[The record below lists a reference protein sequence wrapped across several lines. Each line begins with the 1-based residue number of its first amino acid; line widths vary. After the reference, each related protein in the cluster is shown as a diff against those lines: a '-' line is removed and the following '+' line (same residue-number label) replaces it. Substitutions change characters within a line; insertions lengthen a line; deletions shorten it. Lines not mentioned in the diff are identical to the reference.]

1 MALSVVHSNNQLKVF
16 SRKIMREYI
25 RGNLFSPYMGAGITA
40 IIQTRNELTKA
51 GKQMNI
57 PLVGRLNGKGK
68 GVGTL
73 VNNEE
78 AIDQYGFSVWVDW
91 ARNAVVTNKD
101 ELKKESAP
109 IWDEARD
116 LLSDWGTELQ
126 RDEIILA
133 MHALPSESPP
143 VGLGSSDGQ
152 RVNGIQYADATAVQ
166 KNAWQ
171 TANSDRI
178 LYGAVTTNL
187 VAGDH
192 AASLS
197 NLDNTADKLSPS
209 FIRLLKRRAR
219 NASPKIRPYRT
230 EEGREYFVMFVGGRA
245 FRDLSDNAEM
255 IQLNQNA
262 RAREGNGMNN
272 NPLFQDGD
280 LLVNGVIVRE
290 IPEMDDLTVIN
301 NAGAGGTTD
310 VAPVFLT
317 GQSAV
322 AFAWGQQARG
332 TERREDDY
340 DFLIGLGVEMCYGI
354 AKVAK
359 RRAGASVLTDWGMAT
374 GYVAAVGD

>member
-1 MALSVVHSNNQLKVF
+1 MALSTVSTNNQMKQF

-25 RGNLFSPYMGAGITA
+25 RGNLFSPYMGGGINA

-57 PLVGRLNGKGK
+57 PLVARLNGRGK
-68 GVGTL
+68 GIGTL
-73 VNNEE
+73 VGNEE
-78 AIDQYGFSVWVDW
+78 VIDQYGFSVWIDW
-91 ARNAVVTNKD
+91 ARNAVLTNKD

-133 MHALPSESPP
+133 MHALPSASAPT
-143 VGLGSSDGQ
+143 GLGSADGQ
-152 RVNGIQYADATAVQ
+152 RVNGILYADATAAQ
-166 KNAWQ
+166 KNTWQ
-171 TANSDRI
+171 TANADRV
-178 LYGAVTTNL
+178 LYGAATSNR

-192 AASLS
+192 AASLANIDS
-197 NLDNTADKLSPS
+197 TADKLSPS
-209 FIRLLKRRAR
+209 IIRLLKRRAR

-230 EEGREYFVMFVGGRA
+230 EDGREYFVMFTGGRA
-245 FRDLSDNAEM
+245 FRDLSDNSEM
-255 IQLNQNA
+255 VQLNQNA
-262 RAREGNGMNN
+262 RARESNGMNN

-280 LLVNGVIVRE
+280 QLVNGVIVRE
-290 IPEMDDLTVIN
+290 IPEMDDLTVVTG
-301 NAGAGGTTD
+301 AGASSID

-317 GQSAV
+317 GQSAL
-322 AFAWGQQARG
+322 AFAWGQQVRG

-340 DFLIGLGVEMCYGI
+340 DFLIGLGVEMAYGI

-359 RRAGASVLTDWGMAT
+359 IRAGETALVDWGVAT
-374 GYVAAVGD
+374 GYVSAVGD

>member
-1 MALSVVHSNNQLKVF
+1 MKQF

-25 RGNLFSPYMGAGITA
+25 RGNLFSPYMGGGITA

-57 PLVGRLNGKGK
+57 PLVGRLNGRGK

-91 ARNAVVTNKD
+91 SRNAVVTNRD

-133 MHALPSESPP
+133 MHALPSESAPA
-143 VGLGSSDGQ
+143 GLGSADGQ
-152 RVNGIQYADATAVQ
+152 RVNGILYADATAAQ
-166 KNAWQ
+166 KNTWQ
-171 TANSDRI
+171 TSNSDRV
-178 LYGAVTTNL
+178 LYGILTANR

-192 AASLS
+192 AASLA
-197 NLDNTADKLSPS
+197 NIDNTADKLSPS
-209 FIRLLKRRAR
+209 LIRLLKRRAR

-245 FRDLSDNAEM
+245 FRDLSNDTEM
-255 IQLNQNA
+255 VQLNQNA

-280 LLVNGVIVRE
+280 QLVNGVIVRE
-290 IPEMDDLTVIN
+290 IPEMDDLTVVTG
-301 NAGAGGTTD
+301 AGAGPID

-317 GQSAV
+317 GQSAL
-322 AFAWGQQARG
+322 AFAWGQQVRG

-340 DFLIGLGVEMCYGI
+340 DFLVGLGVEMCYGV

-359 RRAGASVLTDWGMAT
+359 RRAGATVLTDWGMAT

>member
-1 MALSVVHSNNQLKVF
+1 MALSTVQTNNQMKQF

-25 RGNLFSPYMGAGITA
+25 RGNLFSPYMGGGITA

-57 PLVGRLNGKGK
+57 PLVGRLNGRGK

-91 ARNAVVTNKD
+91 ARNAVVTNRD

-133 MHALPSESPP
+133 MHAIASESAP

-152 RVNGIQYADATAVQ
+152 RVNGILYADATAAQ
-166 KNAWQ
+166 KNTWQ
-171 TANSDRI
+171 TANSDRV
-178 LYGAVTTNL
+178 LYGALTSNR
-187 VAGDH
+187 VAADH
-192 AASLS
+192 AASLL
-197 NLDNTADKLSPS
+197 NIDNTADKLTPS

-219 NASPKIRPYRT
+219 NATPKIRPYRT
-230 EEGREYFVMFVGGRA
+230 EEGREYFVLFAGGRA
-245 FRDLSDNAEM
+245 FRDLSGDTEM
-255 IQLNQNA
+255 VQLNQNA

-280 LLVNGVIVRE
+280 QLVNGVIVRE
-290 IPEMDDLTVIN
+290 IPEMDDLTVVTG
-301 NAGAGGTTD
+301 AGAGGID

-317 GQSAV
+317 GQSAI
-322 AFAWGQQARG
+322 AFAWGQQVRG
-332 TERREDDY
+332 TERKEDDY
-340 DFLIGLGVEMCYGI
+340 DFLVGLGVEMCYGI